1 VRPEKTLADEI
12 LHGRARSFHYG
23 VMHETVADERDDL
36 REILAEGPLF
46 PGNCRF
52 TTSSSAWHASKEIH
66 WKRNAA
72 SGSSFS
78 LSDHFSQMIAL

>member
-1 VRPEKTLADEI
+1 MTLADEI

-23 VMHETVADERDDL
+23 IMHETVADERDNL

-52 TTSSSAWHASKEIH
+52 RTSPSAWHVH

-72 SGSSFS
+72 SGSSIS